1 MFLIKMLVKM
11 LPISLCD
18 VTLSED
24 PYILPHLGIR
34 KKNEFLLNSLFVF
47 VSRHCEIIGDY
58 ILLIHWQLAVQ
69 SPVFIS
75 IQCV

>member
-24 PYILPHLGIR
+24 PYILPHLSIR
-34 KKNEFLLNSLFVF
+34 KKNEFLLNSVFVF
-47 VSRHCEIIGDY
+47 VSRHCE
-58 ILLIHWQLAVQ
+58 
-69 SPVFIS
+69 S
-75 IQCV
+75 